1 MFSQGH
7 IVAGIFGV
15 FSSIGW
21 IIQAAGGGILY
32 KRVSYTALVVGRAD
46 DRYGT
51 TRMVMGISLSK
62 LYVPISRSDLAD
74 KEGNGSDESCFYQE
88 YHIASIAGL
97 DSEDRTYMH
106 LILSDTRQGCAWRDS
121 SA

>member
-32 KRVSYTALVVGRAD
+32 KRVSCIFLFLWTEAD
-46 DRYGT
+46 NRYGI
-51 TRMVMGISLSK
+51 TRMVMEILLSK
-62 LYVPISRSDLAD
+62 LYVP
-74 KEGNGSDESCFYQE
+74 GS
-88 YHIASIAGL
+88 H
-97 DSEDRTYMH
+97 
-106 LILSDTRQGCAWRDS
+106 
-121 SA
+121 

>member
-32 KRVSYTALVVGRAD
+32 KRVSSLRFFALDKLMIG
-46 DRYGT
+46 
-51 TRMVMGISLSK
+51 MGLQEWSWGY
-62 LYVPISRSDLAD
+62 YVP
-74 KEGNGSDESCFYQE
+74 SCT
-88 YHIASIAGL
+88 SPV
-97 DSEDRTYMH
+97 
-106 LILSDTRQGCAWRDS
+106 LIEA
-121 SA
+121 